1 MSRPILVEFSGLPN
15 SGKTTL
21 LNNLKHLCDQH
32 GINALFIQEAAEKY
46 PKDIIPKGSIEQNI
60 WIRLEEIQSF
70 IEATSIAQNSQK
82 DFIFFDRGYYNCLFW
97 INLFQQK
104 DPNLSSAFIDFA
116 TLLGTSYHLE
126 PDFLY
131 VIDVS
136 IEESINR
143 RSKLGGAITFSKED
157 FLLNYK
163 KNFENFYTSIDGK
176 VLYQDTTGLSKKDVS
191 NLVFNKLLSLL

>member
-21 LNNLKHLCDQH
+21 LNNLKHICYEN
-32 GINALFIQEAAEKY
+32 GISTLFIQEAAEKY

-60 WIRLEEIQSF
+60 WIRLEEIQSL
-70 IEATSIAQNSQK
+70 IEATSIAKNSKK
-82 DFIFFDRGYYNCLFW
+82 DFIFFDRGFYNCLFW

-104 DPNLSSAFIDFA
+104 DSSLSSVFMDFA
-116 TLLGTSYHLE
+116 TLLGTSYHLK

-136 IEESINR
+136 VEESINR
-143 RSKLGGAITFSKED
+143 RLKLGGSVTFSKED

-163 KNFENFYTSIDGK
+163 KNFEKFCNSLDGK
-176 VLYQDTTGLSKKDVS
+176 VLYQDTTGISIDVVS
-191 NLVFNKLLSLL
+191 NLVFNKLISLL